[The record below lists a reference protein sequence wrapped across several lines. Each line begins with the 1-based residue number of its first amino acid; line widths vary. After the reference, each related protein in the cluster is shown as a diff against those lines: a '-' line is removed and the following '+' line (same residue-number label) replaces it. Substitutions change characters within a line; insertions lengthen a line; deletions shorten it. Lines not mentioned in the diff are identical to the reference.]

1 MTFTVMN
8 QAIMMLIDIRRKHRL
23 KNSFEEL
30 KGYITDFDIS
40 YYFSLGIENGQIK
53 MQER

>member
-23 KNSFEEL
+23 KNYFEEL

-53 MQER
+53 MQ